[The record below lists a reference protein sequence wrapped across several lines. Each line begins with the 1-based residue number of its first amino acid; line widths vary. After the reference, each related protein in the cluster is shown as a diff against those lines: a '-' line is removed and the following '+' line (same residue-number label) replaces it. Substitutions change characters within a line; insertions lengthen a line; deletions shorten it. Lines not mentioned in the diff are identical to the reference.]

1 MDDVPNSALNN
12 FADAPAAVVIHAP
25 AFKEALSATL
35 QPILAAALQP
45 LQDQL
50 AAILQQLQALSR
62 QVEAVTET
70 VKESRRQVQVGFQ
83 EQGHSIDAA

>member
-1 MDDVPNSALNN
+1 MADVPNSALNE
-12 FADAPAAVVIHAP
+12 FVDAAAAVVIQAP

-45 LQDQL
+45 LQD
-50 AAILQQLQALSR
+50 AIADVTQQQQALSR
-62 QVEAVTET
+62 QVEALTRQVEALT
-70 VKESRRQVQVGFQ
+70 RQVQVGFE